1 MIEACL
7 LGFEVSSSAAWLS
20 GAMNAPATPCSA
32 RNSTISSRFCA
43 MPHSIEA
50 TTNPP
55 TDQMN
60 SRREPIRS
68 DSQPVMGIATAEA
81 MM

>member
-1 MIEACL
+1 
-7 LGFEVSSSAAWLS
+7 
-20 GAMNAPATPCSA
+20 
-32 RNSTISSRFCA
+32 

-50 TTNPP
+50 MTKPA

-68 DSQPVMGIATAEA
+68 DSQPVIGIATAEA